1 VRRFLRLDL
10 SEETQRYFH
19 IGKHFFRGGI
29 GSCSN
34 CKQPAFK
41 LRSPNFRLLKA
52 DGTELTDSLGRR
64 LSTISTI
71 GVTEDIPSVEE
82 LGVRKAQKVQ
92 CKHCGHTWVVYADY
106 QNPFTIV
113 ETHTTEQPIGT
124 TKRMIDNSSSRIPL
138 HKELK
143 LTKQW
148 SRDWAVEY
156 EKMRTVGTNMSAR
169 TKLGGEWKRNVENQL
184 RSKYTVSETST
195 DIYEDTVTVDVPAGE
210 QWIVVTD
217 WKRIW
222 QHGMLQ
228 FQDKT
233 EVPFKVAVRVEY
245 DQKYTTPDQ

>member
-1 VRRFLRLDL
+1 M
-10 SEETQRYFH
+10 
-19 IGKHFFRGGI
+19 
-29 GSCSN
+29 
-34 CKQPAFK
+34 
-41 LRSPNFRLLKA
+41 PNFRLLKA
-52 DGTELTDSLGRR
+52 DGTELTDSRERR
-64 LSTISTI
+64 LWRGDGYVNLS
-71 GVTEDIPSVEE
+71 E
-82 LGVRKAQKVQ
+82 LRKAQKLR
-92 CKHCGHTWVVYADY
+92 CNNCGQTWAVYRDY
-106 QNPFTIV
+106 QDPFTII

-124 TKRMIDNSSSRIPL
+124 TKRMIDNSSSRIPF

-156 EKMRTVGTNMSAR
+156 EKMRTVGTNMSAG

-217 WKRIW
+217 WKRIF

-228 FQDKT
+228 FQDQT
-233 EVPFKVAVRVEY
+233 EVPFHVAVRVEY
-245 DQKYTTPDQ
+245 DQKYITPDQ

>member
-1 VRRFLRLDL
+1 
-10 SEETQRYFH
+10 
-19 IGKHFFRGGI
+19 
-29 GSCSN
+29 
-34 CKQPAFK
+34 
-41 LRSPNFRLLKA
+41 
-52 DGTELTDSLGRR
+52 
-64 LSTISTI
+64 
-71 GVTEDIPSVEE
+71 
-82 LGVRKAQKVQ
+82 
-92 CKHCGHTWVVYADY
+92 
-106 QNPFTIV
+106 
-113 ETHTTEQPIGT
+113 
-124 TKRMIDNSSSRIPL
+124 MIDNSSSRIPL
-138 HKELK
+138 RKELK

-210 QWIVVTD
+210 RWIVVTD